1 MPRPKDTSYTGD
13 PEYTQFEQMISD
25 RKLCPATAKSYKASY
40 RKCRNLFQK
49 PIRDTAEDTAWKTIR
64 VAEENI
70 NTVQALIN
78 ICILVRQLEPV
89 MPHDELIEQRT
100 LNKQDV
106 DEHLKQ
112 ANAFKT
118 LPELSEYDAFVD
130 SLWSEG
136 KYREYIIN
144 FLMRHYYVR
153 NQDLMFDIVDTKTET
168 LADRCKNYLWVNK
181 SKKCITYIRNLYKTA
196 KIYGQ
201 KSYDIK
207 NERFIRAVKCCQKYM
222 YAFPICDDPSL
233 IGYHIKNMSFNKLGE
248 GNCLKI
254 IINHYRDN
262 YVKIKEISQRRG
274 TDMKTLMESYN
285 INYNMFN
292 DTNSE

>member
-25 RKLCPATAKSYKASY
+25 RKLCCATAKSYRASY
-40 RKCRNLFQK
+40 RKVRNLFQK
-49 PIRDTAEDTAWKTIR
+49 PIRDTAEDTSWRTIQ
-64 VAEENI
+64 VAEDNI

-89 MPHDELIEQRT
+89 MPHDELIQQRT
-100 LNKQDV
+100 INKKDV

-112 ANAFKT
+112 ANSFKQ

-130 SLWSEG
+130 NLWEEC
-136 KYREYIIN
+136 KYREYIVN

-153 NQDLMFDIVDTKTET
+153 NQDLMFDIVFTKTET
-168 LADRCKNYLWVNK
+168 LADRCKNYLWINK
-181 SKKCITYIRNLYKTA
+181 SKQCVTYIRNLYKTA

-207 NERFIRAVKCCQKYM
+207 
-222 YAFPICDDPSL
+222 
-233 IGYHIKNMSFNKLGE
+233 KL
-248 GNCLKI
+248 
-254 IINHYRDN
+254 R
-262 YVKIKEISQRRG
+262 
-274 TDMKTLMESYN
+274 
-285 INYNMFN
+285 
-292 DTNSE
+292 

>member
-1 MPRPKDTSYTGD
+1 MPRPKDTSYSGD
-13 PEYTQFEQMISD
+13 PEYAKFEQMISD
-25 RKLCPATAKSYKASY
+25 RKLCPATAKSYRASY

-49 PIRDTAEDTAWKTIR
+49 PIRDTAEDTAWRTIQ
-64 VAEENI
+64 VAEDNI

-100 LNKQDV
+100 INKKDV
-106 DEHLKQ
+106 DDHLKQ
-112 ANAFKT
+112 ANSFKE
-118 LPELSEYDAFVD
+118 LPELAEYDAFVD
-130 SLWSEG
+130 SLWSEC
-136 KYREYIIN
+136 KYREYIVN
-144 FLMRHYYVR
+144 YLMRHYYVR

-207 NERFIRAVKCCQKYM
+207 NERFIRAVKCCQKM
-222 YAFPICDDPSL
+222 QYAFPICDDPSL
-233 IGYHIKNMSFNKLGE
+233 IGYHITKMSFNKLGE
-248 GNCLKI
+248 SNCLKI
-254 IINHYRDN
+254 IINHCRDN
-262 YVKIKEISQRRG
+262 YQKIKEISQRRG
-274 TDMKTLMESYN
+274 TNMKVLMESYN
-285 INYNMFN
+285 ISYNNEN